1 VVDGVL
7 HVVGAVWDFYPG
19 QLADENNGRS
29 NYHAAD
35 SKEKEENE
43 ES

>member
-1 VVDGVL
+1 MVDGVL

-19 QLADENNGRS
+19 QLANKYNERS
-29 NYHAAD
+29 NYNVVD